1 MLNKKIKIN
10 RIIGICSFAI
20 TIWGWGSLG
29 AIAQTQNIA
38 QASRSNNTSSN
49 NHGLPNYREAGGSR
63 GTCIANG
70 NNLIALIPENPAN
83 NVNITASNNPKLFF
97 YVPETTE
104 QKTIEFVLRDQN
116 DQLVHEVFL
125 QTTGQEGIINVEIPQ
140 DISQS
145 LGQSDSNYHWYLSM
159 ICDDQ
164 KRARDLVL
172 EGWIGYIE
180 LDNSVKQK
188 LENFSPTEKANFY
201 QQKGIWYDALSVVA
215 EDTNQI
221 IDSSSTEKWSEM
233 LDSIGLSKLSAQPFI
248 DGKVIEE

>member
-1 MLNKKIKIN
+1 MLDKRNK
-10 RIIGICSFAI
+10 IIGICSFALA
-20 TIWGWGSLG
+20 IWGWGSLV
-29 AIAQTQNIA
+29 AIADSESAA
-38 QASRSNNTSSN
+38 QANSSSNTS

-70 NNLIALIPENPAN
+70 DNLIALIPENPAS
-83 NVNITASNNPKLFF
+83 NVNITASITPKLFF

-159 ICDDQ
+159 ICDEQ

-172 EGWIGYIE
+172 EGWISYVE

-188 LENFSPTEKANFY
+188 LENFSPTEQADFY
-201 QQKGIWYDALSVVA
+201 QQEGIWYDALSVVA
-215 EDTNQI
+215 EDTNQV
-221 IDSSSTEKWSEM
+221 IDPSATEKWTEM

-248 DGKVIEE
+248 DGTVIKE